1 MNIEFLCD
9 DFKCEV
15 ISGRISLTASGV
27 KGIELSDSAQS
38 EVLRTAI
45 SEDSIIQHLESQ
57 GYTVTKD

>member
-1 MNIEFLCD
+1 MNIEFLCE

-27 KGIELSDSAQS
+27 KDIELSDSAQS

>member
-1 MNIEFLCD
+1 MEIEFLCD

-15 ISGRISLTASGV
+15 ISGCVSLMASGV
-27 KGIELSDSAQS
+27 KDVELSDSAQS

-45 SEDSIIQHLESQ
+45 SEDSIILHLESQ